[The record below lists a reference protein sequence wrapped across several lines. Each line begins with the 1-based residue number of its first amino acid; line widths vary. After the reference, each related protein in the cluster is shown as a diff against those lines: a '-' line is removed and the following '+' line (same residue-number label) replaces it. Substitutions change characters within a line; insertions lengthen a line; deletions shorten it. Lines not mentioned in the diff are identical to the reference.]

1 MKKTLFIL
9 FVTAALLGGGSAFA
23 GTAVE
28 GYDEPYS
35 ELPNKVYGKYA
46 EEVAANLGFLRIKE
60 DESSPYSELGEVIG
74 GYIKCGVIDV
84 QASMNTIVMT
94 SGAARTVCGGK
105 VQGEGGN
112 YLVQYNTVIMAGGE
126 VGEIYGGSASGGV
139 HLIGEN
145 NVVVTG
151 GSVGAIWG
159 AHATFAHKSTISGNA
174 VSLVGEGAQYTHDE
188 GQDVQTVYEGGKIQV
203 GTVSA
208 ASVEGEV
215 DDVGNSL
222 NISGTGIQV
231 GKVGADFL
239 RLNFHMVAAQL
250 TGAAPM
256 LTVTEADAFTLTT
269 RMILSFD
276 AVEGMEW
283 KPGTSVTLVEAQK
296 GMVIDEYLLTQEYD
310 IYQNGTPQ
318 KTVMATA
325 NLVLEQGQGTT
336 QFLKL
341 VVPGSVPE
349 PGTGTL
355 GLLALAAL
363 AARRRR

>member
-1 MKKTLFIL
+1 MKNTLFTAML
-9 FVTAALLGGGSAFA
+9 AAALLGSGSAFA

-28 GYDEPYS
+28 GYDELHS
-35 ELPNKVYGKYA
+35 NLPNEIYGKYA
-46 EEVAANLGFLRIKE
+46 EEVAADLGFLRIRE
-60 DESSPYSELGEVIG
+60 DENSPHSELGDVIG
-74 GYIKCGVIDV
+74 GYIRCGVQDL

-94 SGAARTVCGGK
+94 SGAARTICGGK
-105 VQGEGGN
+105 IQGEGGN
-112 YLVQYNTVIMAGGE
+112 YLVEHNTVIMAGGE
-126 VGEIYGGSASGGV
+126 VGEIYGGSATGGV
-139 HLIGEN
+139 HLIDGN
-145 NVVVTG
+145 KVVVTG

-159 AHATFAHKSTISGNA
+159 AHATFARKSTIGNA
-174 VSLVGEGAQYTHDE
+174 ISLVGEGAQYTHDE
-188 GQDVQTVYEGGKIQV
+188 GQGVQTVYEGGKIQV

-250 TGAAPM
+250 TGTAPM
-256 LTVTEADAFTLTT
+256 LTVTEADAFILTT

-296 GMVIDEYLLTQEYD
+296 GMLIDDYLLTKEYD
-310 IYQNGTPQ
+310 IYRNDNPDIL
-318 KTVMATA
+318 MATA
-325 NLVLEQGQGTT
+325 KLVLEQGQGTT
-336 QFLKL
+336 RFLKL
-341 VVPGSVPE
+341 VVPGNVPE
-349 PGTGTL
+349 PATGTL
-355 GLLALAAL
+355 SLLALAAL
-363 AARRRR
+363 AARRRKK